1 MELIYKM
8 LEQRE
13 EQIATLK
20 EELDAI
26 KKELSL
32 IKSELG
38 YEKRKNERKDRAH

>member
-1 MELIYKM
+1 M

-38 YEKRKNERKDRAH
+38 YEKRKNERKDGTH

>member
-1 MELIYKM
+1 M

>member
-13 EQIATLK
+13 EQVATLK

-26 KKELSL
+26 KKELEE
-32 IKSELG
+32 IKAELK
-38 YEKRKNERKDRAH
+38 YEQRKNERKDR

>member
-26 KKELSL
+26 KRELSE
-32 IKSELG
+32 IKAELAF
-38 YEKRKNERKDRAH
+38 EQRKHVRENR